1 MSTRLSATDMA
12 RAHLTQAEL
21 DEYDAYIAE
30 HDGPGPLTPAP
41 TTPQEE
47 TIMAEPR
54 YAIDHNYKQFDENG
68 LPAYPKS
75 TASTEAKLRNV
86 RKQLKTTESRVEA
99 ALDRALD
106 QFEVALEAE
115 DRKRS
120 TQERLADMTRRTR
133 RI

>member
-1 MSTRLSATDMA
+1 MSTRLSAADMA

-21 DEYDAYIAE
+21 DEYETHIAE
-30 HDGPGPLTPAP
+30 HGDPLTPAS
-41 TTPQEE
+41 TTPLEE
-47 TIMAEPR
+47 KIMAEPR
-54 YAIDHNYKQFDENG
+54 YAIDQNYKQFDENG

-75 TASTEAKLRNV
+75 TAATEAKLRTV
-86 RKQLKTTESRVEA
+86 QKQLKTTQSRVEA

-115 DRKRS
+115 DRKRT

>member
-1 MSTRLSATDMA
+1 MGTRLNADDLA
-12 RAHLTQAEL
+12 PAHLSQADL
-21 DEYDAYIAE
+21 DEYDTYVTE
-30 HDGPGPLTPAP
+30 HGDPLRPMKEP
-41 TTPQEE
+41 TERNT
-47 TIMAEPR
+47 TMLAK
-54 YAIDHNYKQFDENG
+54 YAIDQNYKQFDEATG

-75 TASTEAKLRNV
+75 TGAMEVKLRTV
-86 RKQLKTTESRVEA
+86 QAQLTTTQNRVEA

-133 RI
+133 RIN

>member
-1 MSTRLSATDMA
+1 MSTRFSAADMA
-12 RAHLTQAEL
+12 RAHLSQAEL

-30 HDGPGPLTPAP
+30 HDDPLKPAP

-54 YAIDHNYKQFDENG
+54 YAIDQNYKQFDENG

-75 TASTEAKLRNV
+75 TAATEAKLRNV
-86 RKQLKTTESRVEA
+86 QKQLKTAQSRVEA

-106 QFEVALEAE
+106 QFEVSLEAE

-120 TQERLADMTRRTR
+120 TQERLADMTRRNR

>member
-1 MSTRLSATDMA
+1 MSTRLSAADMA

-21 DEYDAYIAE
+21 DQYETHIAE
-30 HDGPGPLTPAP
+30 YGDPLNPTEIHDERNTMPPN
-41 TTPQEE
+41 
-47 TIMAEPR
+47 
-54 YAIDHNYKQFDENG
+54 YAIDQQHKQIDEATG
-68 LPAYPKS
+68 LAAYPKQ

-86 RKQLKTTESRVEA
+86 QKQLKTTQSRVEA
-99 ALDRALD
+99 ALDRALV

-120 TQERLADMTRRTR
+120 TQERLADMARRTR

>member
-1 MSTRLSATDMA
+1 MSTRLSTADMA

-21 DEYDAYIAE
+21 DEYDAYLDD
-30 HDGPGPLTPAP
+30 HRDPLNRTENDERNTMPAK
-41 TTPQEE
+41 
-47 TIMAEPR
+47 
-54 YAIDHNYKQFDENG
+54 YAIDQNYREFDETTG
-68 LPAYPKS
+68 LPSYARQ

-86 RKQLKTTESRVEA
+86 RKQLKTTQSRVEA

-120 TQERLADMTRRTR
+120 TQERLADMTRRNR

>member
-1 MSTRLSATDMA
+1 MSTRLSAADMA

-21 DEYDAYIAE
+21 DEYDAYNDDHRE
-30 HDGPGPLTPAP
+30 PLNPTENDERNTMPAK
-41 TTPQEE
+41 
-47 TIMAEPR
+47 
-54 YAIDHNYKQFDENG
+54 YAIDQNYKQFDENG

-86 RKQLKTTESRVEA
+86 QKQLKTTQSRVEA

-115 DRKRS
+115 DRKRT

>member
-1 MSTRLSATDMA
+1 MSTRLSAADMA

-21 DEYDAYIAE
+21 DEYDAYNDD
-30 HDGPGPLTPAP
+30 HRDPLNPTENDERNTMPAK
-41 TTPQEE
+41 
-47 TIMAEPR
+47 
-54 YAIDHNYKQFDENG
+54 YAIDQNYKQFDENG

-86 RKQLKTTESRVEA
+86 QKQLKTTQSRVEA

-115 DRKRS
+115 DRKRT